1 MIKSFIQYIN
11 ESNDSSFKQLMT
23 DDEVNKIYYPFDDI
37 SLYDFDSKE
46 EYENEIMR
54 YKDNFTD
61 AEIFPT
67 IIFIKPPYHY

>member
-1 MIKSFIQYIN
+1 
-11 ESNDSSFKQLMT
+11 MT